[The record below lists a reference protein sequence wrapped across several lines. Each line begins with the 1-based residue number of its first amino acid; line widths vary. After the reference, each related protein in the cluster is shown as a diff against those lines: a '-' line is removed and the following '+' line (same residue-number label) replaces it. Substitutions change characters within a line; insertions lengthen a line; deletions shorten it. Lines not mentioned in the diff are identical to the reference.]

1 MAKITDFNLVFEP
14 NINNVNIKDIE
25 VNIYKNIQFN
35 RRLEMLSDIINES
48 ADDTKYYNIG
58 KLKIFFTLFTVQYYT
73 DIEMEFD
80 NAKKIYDYLI
90 HSSIYENIVA
100 NIDSQEIK

>member
-14 NINNVNIKDIE
+14 NINNVNIKNIE

-48 ADDTKYYNIG
+48 SDDTKYYNIG
-58 KLKIFFTLFTVQYYT
+58 
-73 DIEMEFD
+73 
-80 NAKKIYDYLI
+80 
-90 HSSIYENIVA
+90 
-100 NIDSQEIK
+100 

>member
-1 MAKITDFNLVFEP
+1 MAKITEFNLSFEP

-48 ADDTKYYNIG
+48 ADK
-58 KLKIFFTLFTVQYYT
+58 V
-73 DIEMEFD
+73 
-80 NAKKIYDYLI
+80 
-90 HSSIYENIVA
+90 SIA
-100 NIDSQEIK
+100 